1 MRMIW
6 QAIRAVTVEAMGVGA
21 VIFLLFGAAGWTVES
36 AGVEP
41 RQQVDQAWKWLQETT
56 DHVTASIKP
65 NLTADQ
71 RQRFAAERLDYYG
84 NLYGDT
90 AGSYATQAARRFDLQ
105 LAPAD
110 QKPALPTNQLLGTL

>member
-6 QAIRAVTVEAMGVGA
+6 QAIRAVTVEVMGVGV

-41 RQQVDQAWKWLQETT
+41 RQQVDRAWKWLQETT
-56 DHVTASIKP
+56 DHLTATVKP
-65 NLTADQ
+65 NMTADQ

-84 NLYGDT
+84 HLYGK
-90 AGSYATQAARRFDLQ
+90 AAQQLDGH

-110 QKPALPTNQLLGTL
+110 QKPSLPTNQLLGTL